1 MATTKTTT
9 TTYSQSGYADPTYVD
24 FNSDAWKKAYID
36 SMVSELQKNY
46 DIDKS
51 ALDKSYNTSITNYN
65 NQIADTNMSYDS
77 NIQGLQKQRY
87 QDYQEAKNSSFARGL
102 GNGGLGAAIEQ
113 TAINNANNKIAETQ
127 NERTKAINDIN
138 TLINQ
143 ATYNYN
149 IDSDTLLK
157 NFNSDKLQYMS
168 TAELQA
174 LEKRL
179 EVDMYNNNWTNQF
192 AQDSNN
198 RYFTSTESQKQR
210 DWEAQQKALDRAAN
224 AALASSYSSGGYS
237 SGSPRSGLTLE
248 QQDNL
253 LKNYMEENNIPQTK
267 KLVNM
272 HYSFLKG
279 DISFDDIWNYVVGL
293 ANTGSG
299 TGRGGS
305 ANKNAGAG
313 RRTSTASSK
322 NQNNL
327 LSMMKNLWF
336 QR

>member
-127 NERTKAINDIN
+127 NERTNAINDIN

-157 NFNSDKLQYMS
+157 GISFCSVL
-168 TAELQA
+168 
-174 LEKRL
+174 
-179 EVDMYNNNWTNQF
+179 
-192 AQDSNN
+192 
-198 RYFTSTESQKQR
+198 
-210 DWEAQQKALDRAAN
+210 
-224 AALASSYSSGGYS
+224 SSY
-237 SGSPRSGLTLE
+237 
-248 QQDNL
+248 
-253 LKNYMEENNIPQTK
+253 K
-267 KLVNM
+267 K
-272 HYSFLKG
+272 
-279 DISFDDIWNYVVGL
+279 
-293 ANTGSG
+293 
-299 TGRGGS
+299 
-305 ANKNAGAG
+305 
-313 RRTSTASSK
+313 
-322 NQNNL
+322 
-327 LSMMKNLWF
+327 
-336 QR
+336 